1 MKWIEARRR
10 KAQDWVA
17 LYFHS
22 DGGGEAQRTIVG
34 DLAENVAKRV
44 VLLTDEF

>member
-1 MKWIEARRR
+1 LRRGAGRRR
-10 KAQDWVA
+10 ISVI

-22 DGGGEAQRTIVG
+22 DGGGETQRTIVG
-34 DLAENVAKRV
+34 DLAENVAKRI